1 MISVLRVVPSS
12 SSASSS
18 VSVSAPVDIFLSAVR
33 WSFTSVSSG
42 LRVVGDV
49 IRLVGEVGSPDG
61 EGTVSVVEVIEE
73 DGVAVLEIV
82 TVTGSDLTT
91 EGGAG
96 SDFGA
101 SRETP
106 GRDIPGTPLILASKI
121 VFTFVSCG
129 P

>member
-1 MISVLRVVPSS
+1 MLFRS
-12 SSASSS
+12 
-18 VSVSAPVDIFLSAVR
+18 
-33 WSFTSVSSG
+33 
-42 LRVVGDV
+42 
-49 IRLVGEVGSPDG
+49 GEV
-61 EGTVSVVEVIEE
+61 TVSVVEVIEE

-106 GRDIPGTPLILASKI
+106 GRDIPGRSEERRVGKECRSRGSPYH
-121 VFTFVSCG
+121 
-129 P
+129 